1 VPSRA
6 PLSLFLLSALS
17 ATPVVLAQDAPE
29 AAARGRA
36 IRLATS
42 PALSPD
48 GQTLAFEWL
57 GDVWTAPIWGGV
69 AKRATTSSERDG
81 SPAFSPSGAELA
93 YISDAEDRA
102 QAWIAPLA
110 GGPARR
116 VTKHTEGYG
125 LEEWLPQGNGLLLS
139 AARDA
144 FWRDPERFELFEL
157 GAKKPAQPL
166 FDDAGSWGR
175 LSPDGKRLLFTR
187 EGEPKWRKQ
196 YHGSQATQVWL
207 YDLSAR
213 RFEKLTKHEHG
224 ERYPLWAPDGKHYY
238 VVSQEDGCF
247 NLYRRSLD
255 GAESVQLTRFTD
267 DGPHDPAISRDG
279 GTIVF
284 RRLFDLHR
292 MNTAGGGVPT
302 RIELWDGGAVDIDDL
317 ERLALDSASDVAFT
331 ADLKQIAFL
340 AGGDVWV
347 MDTELREP
355 VQVTRTAAEE
365 RDLIFAPDDQ
375 ALLCVSDDGGQAD
388 LWEIRRKDEKR
399 WWWQSSEFTKKK
411 LTDDAD
417 LESGPRFT
425 PDGGSIA
432 FVKGRGDLWLMAA
445 DGTNQRRFLES
456 WDRPD
461 FDFSPDG
468 AWIVYAKQDDDFNSD
483 VWLAK
488 LDGSI
493 PAFNLSRHPDN
504 EGSPRWSP
512 DGSKIAFT
520 GRRYDQ
526 EVDLFWVY
534 VKRTEEQKSER
545 DRKLE
550 KALEKMKEKGA
561 GSSRGERG
569 SRRPGGEDKPEAP
582 KEKEEPKVE
591 GQEPEKKEPE
601 KPKQEPVV
609 VDLEDIHERIR
620 RVSIPNSSEGGLL
633 WSPDGKTLAFQ
644 AKVDAKSGL
653 YTLEWPELG
662 TPKLWA
668 QQGLSRARWVKEGNQ
683 LVGLSGGS
691 PATLGK
697 DGKATSYSFRAKMER
712 DRAAYFGEIFDQG
725 WRAMR
730 DGWYDANLGNKD
742 WNAVR
747 AKYGALAR
755 EALDG
760 TQLAEVGNMM
770 LGELNGSHLGFSV
783 MLGGGG
789 GGRGRRGGAP
799 GAPVPTPSEPT
810 WRKTTG
816 HLGARFDA
824 SFEGPGWR
832 IRDVVKGTPA
842 SQEKSRLHAGEIV
855 LEIDGVKLGPD
866 TDPADVLT
874 GDPEREVRLKVKN
887 LRGEERE
894 VALRPT
900 SYGVVR
906 GLLYEQWIETNRALV
921 DRLSGGRLGYLHIR
935 GMDWPSFQ
943 RFEAELYAVSYGK
956 DGLLIDVR
964 ENGGGSTADHLL
976 TALTQPE
983 HAFTRP
989 RGGTGRG
996 YPQDRRVYATWSKP
1010 IAVLCN
1016 QNSFSNAEI
1025 FPHAIK
1031 TLGRGKIIGVPTAG
1045 GVVSTGA
1052 ATLYGGAGMVRMP
1065 FRGWFLLKDGEDM
1078 ELNGCVPDHIV
1089 WPAPTEWPRG
1099 IDKQVEK
1106 AVEVLRAECDAWKAR
1121 PLPELKKATE
1131 RKKKG

>member
-1 VPSRA
+1 VPLRA
-6 PLSLFLLSALS
+6 RLSSLTFSFLAVGALAS
-17 ATPVVLAQDAPE
+17 AQDAPE
-29 AAARGRA
+29 AASRGRA
-36 IRLATS
+36 IRLAAA

-48 GQTLAFEWL
+48 GQTLAFEWM

-69 AKRATTSSERDG
+69 AKRFTTSAERDG
-81 SPAFSPSGAELA
+81 SPAFAPGGSELA
-93 YISDAEDRA
+93 YVSDAEDRA
-102 QAWIAPLA
+102 QVWIAPLA

-116 VTKHTEGYG
+116 VTKHTDGYG
-125 LEEWLPQGNGLLLS
+125 IEEWLPAGNGLLLS

-144 FWRDPERFELFEL
+144 FWRDAERFEWFEL
-157 GAKKPAQPL
+157 GTKGPSRVL

-175 LSPDGKRLLFTR
+175 LSPDGKQLLFTR

-213 RFEKLTKHEHG
+213 SFRKLTQHEKG
-224 ERYPLWAPDGKHYY
+224 ERYPLWAPDGLHYY

-255 GAESVQLTRFTD
+255 GAQSTQLTRFTD

-292 MNTAGGGVPT
+292 LNTASGGVPT
-302 RIELWDGGAVDIDDL
+302 AIELWEGGVLDVDAL
-317 ERLALDSASDVAFT
+317 ERVALDGASEVAFT
-331 ADLKQIAFL
+331 SDLKQIAFL

-355 VQVTRTAAEE
+355 VQVTSTAAEE
-365 RDLIFAPDDQ
+365 RDLVFAPDDQ
-375 ALLCVSDDGGQAD
+375 ALLCVSDHGGHPD
-388 LWEIRRKDEKR
+388 IWEIRRKDPAR
-399 WWWQSSEFTKKK
+399 WWWQSREFVRKK
-411 LTDDAD
+411 LTDDAEA
-417 LESGPRFT
+417 ESNPRFT
-425 PDGGSIA
+425 PDGGTIA
-432 FVKGRGDLWLMAA
+432 FTKVRGDLWLMAP
-445 DGTNQRRFLES
+445 DGSNQRRFLES

-461 FDFSPDG
+461 YDFSPDG
-468 AWIVYAKQDDDFNSD
+468 AWIVYAKQDDDFNRD

-488 LDGSI
+488 LDGSSA
-493 PAFNLSRHPDN
+493 PFNLSRHPDN

-520 GRRYDQ
+520 GRRYDD

-550 KALEKMKEKGA
+550 KALEKMKEASKGGA
-561 GSSRGERG
+561 ASRGA
-569 SRRPGGEDKPEAP
+569 RRPSGEEKAEAP
-582 KEKEEPKVE
+582 KAKDDAPKAE

-601 KPKQEPVV
+601 KPKVEPVV

-620 RVSIPNSSEGGLL
+620 RISIPNSSEGGLL

-644 AKVDAKSGL
+644 ATVDAKSGL

-662 TPKLWA
+662 TPKLWTA
-668 QQGLSRARWVKEGNQ
+668 QGLSRARWVKEGNQ
-683 LVGLSGGS
+683 LVGLAGGS

-742 WNAVR
+742 WNAIR
-747 AKYGALAR
+747 AKYGAMAR

-760 TQLAEVGNMM
+760 AQLAEVGNMM

-789 GGRGRRGGAP
+789 GRGRRGGGP
-799 GAPVPTPSEPT
+799 GAPLPTPAEPT
-810 WRKTTG
+810 WRTVTG
-816 HLGARFDA
+816 HLGARFDS

-842 SQEKSRLHAGEIV
+842 ALEKSRLHAGEIV
-855 LEIDGVKLGPD
+855 LEIDGVKVGPQ
-866 TDPADVLT
+866 TDPAEVLT
-874 GDPEREVRLKVKN
+874 GDPEREVLLKVKN

-894 VALRPT
+894 VAIQTT
-900 SYGVVR
+900 SNAAVR
-906 GLLYEQWIETNRALV
+906 GRLYEQWIETNRALV
-921 DRLSGGRLGYLHIR
+921 ERLSGGRIGYLHIR

-983 HAFTRP
+983 HAYTRP

-1031 TLGRGKIIGVPTAG
+1031 TLGRGQIIGVPTAG
-1045 GVVSTGA
+1045 GVVSTGSA
-1052 ATLYGGAGMVRMP
+1052 SLYGGAGMVRMP

-1089 WPAPTEWPRG
+1089 WPQPTEWPRG

-1121 PLPELKKATE
+1121 SLPKLRKATE
-1131 RKKKG
+1131 RKAKK